1 MGILSATLLNAP
13 MFRAESGP
21 GNRGQSLASCL
32 SRGNVELL
40 QAATRLR
47 ELIVPGKSL

>member
-21 GNRGQSLASCL
+21 GNRGKSLCL

-40 QAATRLR
+40 QAATRLC
-47 ELIVPGKSL
+47 ELIVPSRSL